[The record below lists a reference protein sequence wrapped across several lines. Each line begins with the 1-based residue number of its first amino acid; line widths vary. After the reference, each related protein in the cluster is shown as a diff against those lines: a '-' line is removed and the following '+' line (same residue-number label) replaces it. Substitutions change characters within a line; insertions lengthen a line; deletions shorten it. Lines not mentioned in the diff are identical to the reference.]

1 MRDDAGRVQDMLEAI
16 AKVERY
22 AALGRARFEADELIH
37 AFIAHQLMTLGECA
51 SRLSPELCEANP
63 DVVWNR
69 VIGTRNVLVHDYFR
83 ADPDIVWRAVEQ
95 DLPPLR
101 VQLERIL
108 RDLEGASA

>member
-1 MRDDAGRVQDMLEAI
+1 
-16 AKVERY
+16 
-22 AALGRARFEADELIH
+22 
-37 AFIAHQLMTLGECA
+37 
-51 SRLSPELCEANP
+51 EANP